1 MLSFIIC
8 YIIIMQLCEATVIVM
23 FNRSR
28 ARVLILN
35 AACKSQAKTR
45 DIISPKRQ

>member
-8 YIIIMQLCEATVIVM
+8 YIITVRLCEETVIIM

-35 AACKSQAKTR
+35 AVCKSQVKTR
-45 DIISPKRQ
+45 DIISPKGQ

>member
-8 YIIIMQLCEATVIVM
+8 YIINVRLCEATVIVM

-35 AACKSQAKTR
+35 VACKSQAKTR
-45 DIISPKRQ
+45 DIISPKGQ